1 MENLR
6 PNEQRAKTAIL
17 LIWIVLGLEIAS
29 FISSY
34 FQYNLLETANNGGQV
49 SFESVTVNDIREQT
63 IAIIYLIAS
72 AVSGIVFIQWFRRAY
87 YNLHLK
93 VNHLTFSEGWAAGSW
108 FVPILNLFRP
118 FRIMK
123 ELFEETERLL
133 FKRDPEVKAKLTT
146 KILGF
151 WWALWLISHYIDQ
164 YIFRSNLKADT
175 IKEIMLITKINMVSN
190 IIGIPLALI
199 TIKIIKNYSSVEKL
213 LSEPEEEVEPIDEV
227 KIDTAEIV

>member
-6 PNEQRAKTAIL
+6 PNEQRAKTAVL

-34 FQYNLLETANNGGQV
+34 LQYNLLDNVDNGRQV
-49 SFESVTVNDIREQT
+49 SFESATVNDIRERT

-72 AVSGIVFIQWFRRAY
+72 VVSGIVFIQWFRRAY
-87 YNLHLK
+87 FNLHLK

-108 FVPILNLFRP
+108 FVPLMNLFRP
-118 FRIMK
+118 YRIMK

-133 FKRDPEVKAKLTT
+133 FKRHPEVKAKLTT
-146 KILGF
+146 SILGG
-151 WWALWLISHYIDQ
+151 WWALWLASHYIDQ

-175 IKEIMLITKINMVSN
+175 IKELILITKINMVSN
-190 IIGIPLALI
+190 IIAIPLALI
-199 TIKIIKNYSSVEKL
+199 TIKIIKNYSSIETL
-213 LSEPEEEVEPIDEV
+213 LNEPEEVELTEEV
-227 KIDTAEIV
+227 KLDEFSIQ